1 MVRGASHKGSP
12 HQGVFVPRPR
22 VIGSLVLFSLL
33 VAAPKSQ
40 AQTPGPAAQTDD
52 ASLNLAQPDFTVVNL
67 PTTLRLPRMKSAF
80 RVTHRF
86 GRSITR
92 GSFGQAAE
100 SFFGIDD
107 GAQIGLEYRFGVM
120 RGLQA
125 GIYRTS
131 DKTIE
136 FFGQYDWIQ
145 QSEAMPVTVDV
156 AATIEGL
163 NNFHK
168 GTVVDIE
175 DNEYASSIGVL
186 LSRTIGD
193 VAAFYLQP
201 TFVAHSNLYSTAG
214 CLEHLEHGHDLP
226 SCHDAKTIGIDSN
239 TFLVGLS
246 SRVRIRPTTYVVASW
261 TPRASG
267 FQPGVALATFGIE
280 KRLGGHVFQ
289 LNFSNSLG
297 TTMAQTARGSSN
309 RSDWFMGFNISR
321 KFF

>member
-1 MVRGASHKGSP
+1 MICWLAVAAL
-12 HQGVFVPRPR
+12 
-22 VIGSLVLFSLL
+22 LVL
-33 VAAPKSQ
+33 
-40 AQTPGPAAQTDD
+40 PAASRAQSPAPASDD
-52 ASLNLAQPDFTVVNL
+52 SASIVAQPDFTVVNL
-67 PTTLRLPRMKSAF
+67 PTTRRLPTMKSAF

-86 GRSITR
+86 GRSLTG

-100 SFFGIDD
+100 NLFGLDD

-125 GIYRTS
+125 AIYRTS

-136 FFGQYDWIQ
+136 FLGQYDMFR
-145 QSEAMPVTVDV
+145 QSDSKPATVDLV
-156 AATIEGL
+156 ATIEGL
-163 NNFHK
+163 NNFHR
-168 GTVVDIE
+168 GTAVEKE
-175 DNEYASSIGVL
+175 DNEYATSIGVL

-201 TFVAHSNLYSTAG
+201 TFVAHSNVYSTAG
-214 CLEHLEHGHDLP
+214 CLEHLEHGH
-226 SCHDAKTIGIDSN
+226 TIPGCATAQTVGVDSN

-246 SRVRIRPTTYVVASW
+246 SRVRIRPTTYLVGSW

-267 FQPGVALATFGIE
+267 FRPGVALATFGIE

-289 LNFSNSLG
+289 LNFSNAIG

-309 RSDWFMGFNISR
+309 NTDWFMGFNISR
-321 KFF
+321 KFL